1 VKELDSGKRKR
12 MNRIFKNDGRTVV
25 VPMDHGVTLGPIQ
38 GLVNMQ
44 ETVEE
49 LAKGDVDAIVV
60 HKGIAKTVNTGSI
73 GLIVHL
79 SASTRLGPD
88 PNRKVKVCS
97 VEEALRL
104 GADAVSLHINVGA
117 PSEHEMLMKLGNS
130 ADECDSLGVPLLAM
144 MYPRG
149 PSVSSEYDPEMVAFA
164 ARIGAELGADIIKT
178 NYTGSVETFQRVVQG
193 CPVPVIIAGGPKGKT
208 ERDVLEAVFG
218 SIEAGGVGVS
228 IGRNVFQHENPTG
241 MTKAISAIVH
251 RGATVEEALKLLGET
266 R

>member
-1 VKELDSGKRKR
+1 MDIGKRKR
-12 MNRIFKNDGRTVV
+12 LNRIFKDDGRTVI

-44 ETVEE
+44 ETVEK

-97 VEEALRL
+97 VEEALRM

-117 PSEHEMLMKLGNS
+117 SSEHEMLVKLGNI
-130 ADECDSLGVPLLAM
+130 ADECDSLGLPLLAM

-218 SIEAGGVGVS
+218 SIKAGGVGVS
-228 IGRNVFQHENPTG
+228 IGRNVFQHENPTA
-241 MTKAISAIVH
+241 MTRALSAIVH

>member
-1 VKELDSGKRKR
+1 MDIGKKKR
-12 MNRIFKNDGRTVV
+12 LNRIFRSDGRTVII
-25 VPMDHGVTLGPIQ
+25 PMDHGVTLGPVQ

-44 ETVEE
+44 EIVDK

-79 SASTRLGPD
+79 SASTKLGPD

-97 VEEALRL
+97 VEEALRM

-117 PSEHEMLMKLGNS
+117 PSEHEMLMKLGNI
-130 ADECDSLGVPLLAM
+130 ADECDNLGVPLLAM

-149 PSVSSEYDPEMVAFA
+149 PNVTNEYDPEMVAHA
-164 ARIGAELGADIIKT
+164 ARLGAELGADIVKT

-193 CPVPVIIAGGPKGKT
+193 CPAPVIIAGGPKAKT
-208 ERDVLEAVFG
+208 ERDVLEATSG
-218 SIEAGGVGVS
+218 SIKAGGVGVS

-241 MTKAISAIVH
+241 MTKALSAIVH
-251 RGATVEEALKLLGET
+251 RGATVEEALKLLGEK

>member
-1 VKELDSGKRKR
+1 LDIGKRKR
-12 MNRIFKNDGRTVV
+12 LNRIFKSDGRTVI
-25 VPMDHGVTLGPIQ
+25 VPMDHGVTLGPVQ

-44 ETVEE
+44 ETVDK
-49 LAKGDVDAIVV
+49 LTKGEVDAIVV

-117 PSEHEMLMKLGNS
+117 PSEHEMLIKLGDI

-164 ARIGAELGADIIKT
+164 ARIGAELGADIVKT
-178 NYTGSVETFQRVVQG
+178 NYTGSIETFKRVVQG
-193 CPVPVIIAGGPKGKT
+193 CPAPVIIAGGPKGKT

-218 SIEAGGVGVS
+218 SIKAGGVGVS

-241 MTKAISAIVH
+241 MTKALSAIVH
-251 RGATVEEALKLLGET
+251 RGATLEEALELLGET
-266 R
+266 Q

>member
-1 VKELDSGKRKR
+1 LDIGKRKR
-12 MNRIFKNDGRTVV
+12 LNRIFRSDGRTVII
-25 VPMDHGVTLGPIQ
+25 PMDHGVSLGPVQ

-44 ETVEE
+44 ETVDK

-60 HKGIAKTVNTGSI
+60 HKGIARTVDTGSI

-79 SASTRLGPD
+79 SASTKLGPD
-88 PNRKVKVCS
+88 QSRKVKVCS

-104 GADAVSLHINVGA
+104 GADAISLHINVGA
-117 PSEHEMLMKLGNS
+117 PSEHEMLMKLGNV

-149 PSVSSEYDPEMVAFA
+149 PTISSEYDPEMVAFA
-164 ARIGAELGADIIKT
+164 ARIGAELGADIVKT

-218 SIEAGGVGVS
+218 SIKAGSVGVS
-228 IGRNVFQHENPTG
+228 IGRNVFQYENPAG
-241 MTKAISAIVH
+241 MTKALSAIVH
-251 RGATVEEALKLLGET
+251 RGASVEEALRLLGET

>member
-1 VKELDSGKRKR
+1 LDIGKRKR
-12 MNRIFKNDGRTVV
+12 LNRIFKNDGRTVI
-25 VPMDHGVTLGPIQ
+25 VPMDHGVTLGPVQ
-38 GLVNMQ
+38 GLVNMK
-44 ETVEE
+44 ETVEK

-97 VEEALRL
+97 VEEALRM

-117 PSEHEMLMKLGNS
+117 PSEHEMLVKLGNI

-164 ARIGAELGADIIKT
+164 ARIGAELGADIVKT

-218 SIEAGGVGVS
+218 SIKAGGVGVS
-228 IGRNVFQHENPTG
+228 IGRNVFQHENPTA
-241 MTKAISAIVH
+241 MTRALSAIVH
-251 RGATVEEALKLLGET
+251 RGTAVEEALKLLGEK

>member
-1 VKELDSGKRKR
+1 MDIGKKKR
-12 MNRIFKNDGRTVV
+12 LNRIFRSDGRTVII
-25 VPMDHGVTLGPIQ
+25 PMDHGVTLGPVQ

-44 ETVEE
+44 EIVDK

-79 SASTRLGPD
+79 SASTKLGPD

-97 VEEALRL
+97 VEEALRM
-104 GADAVSLHINVGA
+104 GADAVSVHINVGA
-117 PSEHEMLMKLGNS
+117 PSEHEMLMKLGNI
-130 ADECDSLGVPLLAM
+130 ADECDNLGVPLLAM

-149 PSVSSEYDPEMVAFA
+149 PNVTNEYDPETVAHA
-164 ARIGAELGADIIKT
+164 ARLGAELGADIIKT

-193 CPVPVIIAGGPKGKT
+193 CPAPVIIAGGPKAKT
-208 ERDVLEAVFG
+208 ERDVLEATSG
-218 SIEAGGVGVS
+218 SIKAGGVGVS

-241 MTKAISAIVH
+241 MTKALSAIVH
-251 RGATVEEALKLLGET
+251 RDATVEEALKLLGDT

>member
-1 VKELDSGKRKR
+1 LDIGKKKR
-12 MNRIFKNDGRTVV
+12 LNRIFRSDGRTVII
-25 VPMDHGVTLGPIQ
+25 PMDHGVTLGPVQ

-44 ETVEE
+44 EIVDK

-79 SASTRLGPD
+79 SASTKLGPD

-97 VEEALRL
+97 VEEALRM
-104 GADAVSLHINVGA
+104 GADAVSVHINVGA
-117 PSEHEMLMKLGNS
+117 PSEHEMLMKLGNI
-130 ADECDSLGVPLLAM
+130 ADECDNLGVPLLAM

-149 PSVSSEYDPEMVAFA
+149 PNVTNEYDPETVAHA
-164 ARIGAELGADIIKT
+164 ARLGAELGADIIKT

-193 CPVPVIIAGGPKGKT
+193 CPAPVIIAGGPKAKT
-208 ERDVLEAVFG
+208 ERDVLEATSG
-218 SIEAGGVGVS
+218 SIKAGGVGVS

-241 MTKAISAIVH
+241 MTKALSAIVH
-251 RGATVEEALKLLGET
+251 RDATVEEALKLLGDT

>member
-1 VKELDSGKRKR
+1 MKELGSGKKKR
-12 MNRIFKNDGRTVV
+12 LSRIFKGDGRTVII
-25 VPMDHGVTLGPIQ
+25 PMDHGVSLGPVQ

-44 ETVEE
+44 ETVDK

-60 HKGIAKTVNTGSI
+60 HKGIARTVNTGSI

-117 PSEHEMLMKLGNS
+117 PSEHEMLMKLGDV
-130 ADECDSLGVPLLAM
+130 ADECDSLGLPLLAM

-178 NYTGSVETFQRVVQG
+178 NYTGSVETFQRVVRS
-193 CPVPVIIAGGPKGKT
+193 CPVPVIIAGGPKAKT
-208 ERDVLEAVFG
+208 ERDVLEATYG
-218 SIEAGGVGVS
+218 SIKAGGAGVS
-228 IGRNVFQHENPTG
+228 IGRNVFQHDNPTG
-241 MTKAISAIVH
+241 MTKALSAIVH

-266 R
+266 S

>member
-1 VKELDSGKRKR
+1 LDIGKRKR

-44 ETVEE
+44 ETVEK

-117 PSEHEMLMKLGNS
+117 PSEHEMLMKLGNF

-178 NYTGSVETFQRVVQG
+178 NYTGSVETFQRVVQS

>member
-1 VKELDSGKRKR
+1 MDIGKRKR
-12 MNRIFKNDGRTVV
+12 LNRIFKDDGRTVI

-44 ETVEE
+44 ETVEK

-97 VEEALRL
+97 VEEALRM

-117 PSEHEMLMKLGNS
+117 SSEHEMLVKLGNI
-130 ADECDSLGVPLLAM
+130 ADECDSLGLPLLAM

-218 SIEAGGVGVS
+218 SIKAGGVGVS
-228 IGRNVFQHENPTG
+228 IGRNVFQHENPTA
-241 MTKAISAIVH
+241 MTRTLSAIVH

>member
-1 VKELDSGKRKR
+1 MDIGKRKR
-12 MNRIFKNDGRTVV
+12 LNRIFKDDGRTVI

-44 ETVEE
+44 ETVEK

-97 VEEALRL
+97 VEEALRM

-117 PSEHEMLMKLGNS
+117 SSEHEMLVKLGNI
-130 ADECDSLGVPLLAM
+130 ADECDSLGLPLLAM

-193 CPVPVIIAGGPKGKT
+193 CPVPVIIAGGPKGET

-218 SIEAGGVGVS
+218 SIKAGGVGVS
-228 IGRNVFQHENPTG
+228 IGRNVFQHENPTA
-241 MTKAISAIVH
+241 MTRTLSAIVH

>member
-1 VKELDSGKRKR
+1 MDIGKRKR
-12 MNRIFKNDGRTVV
+12 LSRIFKNDGRTVII
-25 VPMDHGVTLGPIQ
+25 PMDHGVTLGPVQ

-44 ETVEE
+44 ETVDK

-88 PNRKVKVCS
+88 LNRKVKVCS

-117 PSEHEMLMKLGNS
+117 PSEHEMLIKLGNI
-130 ADECDSLGVPLLAM
+130 ADECDSLGIPLLAM

-149 PSVSSEYDPEMVAFA
+149 PSVSSEYDPEMVAHA
-164 ARIGAELGADIIKT
+164 ARLGAELGADVVKT
-178 NYTGSVETFQRVVQG
+178 NYTGSIETFQRVVQG

-218 SIEAGGVGVS
+218 SIKAGGVGVS

-251 RGATVEEALKLLGET
+251 RGATVEEALRLLGET
-266 R
+266 Q